1 MPRRDTMT
9 RRALL
14 AGAAAA
20 AALPAIP
27 ATAKAQG
34 ETRPEDA
41 VRWSAG
47 TARPTAPAPVNA
59 TDCHFHTYDSRYPT
73 APGASLIPPDAL
85 PEDYKALRRR
95 LGVTRGV
102 LVTPSTYGADNSL
115 QLASM
120 RALGSE
126 TVRMVAV
133 VAEDV
138 SDAELKR
145 LDGLGVRGVR
155 FNLPFPGPLSVS
167 SLQKLS
173 PRLAALGWH
182 CEINMRPQQLAETQD
197 LLMTLPSRIV
207 IDHLGAL
214 PTEGLSSPS
223 YAIIRRLLDKGDA
236 WVKLSGA
243 YLTSRSPYAQS
254 AAITAAYVRAAPE
267 RLVWGSDWPHP
278 TRKPDD
284 KPDDAELFDLMA
296 QATPDDATR
305 RRILVDNPADLYG
318 FPK

>member
-1 MPRRDTMT
+1 MSRQDAMT

-14 AGAAAA
+14 ASAAAV
-20 AALPAIP
+20 AALPAV
-27 ATAKAQG
+27 AKAQSVEQSG
-34 ETRPEDA
+34 EA
-41 VRWSAG
+41 VRWSTG
-47 TARPTAPAPVNA
+47 TARPAAKAPVNA

-73 APGASLIPPDAL
+73 APGATLTPPDAL
-85 PEDYKALRRR
+85 PEDYRALQRR
-95 LGVTRGV
+95 LGTTRGV
-102 LVTPSTYGADNSL
+102 LVTPSTYGTDNSL

-120 RALGSE
+120 QALGPDNF
-126 TVRMVAV
+126 RMVAV

-138 SDAELKR
+138 ADAELKR
-145 LDGLGVRGVR
+145 LDALGVRGVR
-155 FNLPFPGPLSVS
+155 FNLPFPGPLSIS

-197 LLMTLPSRIV
+197 LLMALPSRIV

-214 PTEGLSSPS
+214 PAEGLESTS
-223 YAIIRRLLDKGDA
+223 YAIIRRLLDKGNS

-243 YLTSRSPYAQS
+243 YLTSRPPYTQS

-267 RLVWGSDWPHP
+267 RMVWGSDWPHP

-296 QATPDDATR
+296 QAMPDGATLHR
-305 RRILVDNPADLYG
+305 VLVDNPADLYG